1 MRRLF
6 RLALLALALAGCDTA
21 VAPHEV
27 AFDATVEMLVLSG
40 PPSYVLGTDRPEVA
54 YFPINLPQ
62 EFQEDG
68 LALRVEGLVK
78 DYEVAFLPALEITS
92 VSLRP

>member
-1 MRRLF
+1 MRCLSV
-6 RLALLALALAGCDTA
+6 ALLALAVAGCDTT
-21 VAPHEV
+21 VAPHAV
-27 AFDATVEMLVLSG
+27 AFDATVETLVLSG
-40 PPSYVLGTDRPEVA
+40 PPSYVLGTDRPDEA
-54 YFPINLPQ
+54 YFPINLPR
-62 EFQEDG
+62 EFQEAG